1 MTMKEKIIQEA
12 TEVLEGFGEVT
23 LVFSND
29 EECIIGEA
37 GNYLGDGEGYI
48 SETLGNVLYSSASSA
63 ILSTIEYL
71 GKTMRTHLA
80 DCYA

>member
-1 MTMKEKIIQEA
+1 MTMEEKIIQEA

-23 LVFSND
+23 LVFSNE

-37 GNYLGDGEGYI
+37 ENYLGGGEGYI
-48 SETLGNVLYSSASSA
+48 SETLGNVLYPSASSA

-71 GKTMRTHLA
+71 SKTMRTHLA